1 MPDRYPLVA
10 HLPVLVLPR
19 NVEHVWLRLTVH
31 VFQTPQLIALRVC
44 RPAVY
49 QSLVGEHG
57 LRFRSYVSDGVKIY
71 VSARR
76 DARSFFVLQ
85 KDGQN
90 FDAPERLFRRVGQLQ
105 KNLRPRVNESDG
117 EGLLDPAVYHES
129 SLSVPFI
136 STPEGYPR
144 GPSRG

>member
-10 HLPVLVLPR
+10 HLPVLALPR
-19 NVEHVWLRLTVH
+19 NIEHVRLRLTVH
-31 VFQTPQLIALRVC
+31 GFQTPQLIALRVC

-57 LRFRSYVSDGVKIY
+57 LRLRSHVSDSVEIN

-76 DARSFFVLQ
+76 AARSFFILQ

-90 FDAPERLFRRVGQLQ
+90 LDAPERLFRSVGQLQ

-117 EGLLDPAVYHES
+117 EGLLDPAVYHVS

-136 STPEGYPR
+136 SPPEGCPR
-144 GPSRG
+144 GSG